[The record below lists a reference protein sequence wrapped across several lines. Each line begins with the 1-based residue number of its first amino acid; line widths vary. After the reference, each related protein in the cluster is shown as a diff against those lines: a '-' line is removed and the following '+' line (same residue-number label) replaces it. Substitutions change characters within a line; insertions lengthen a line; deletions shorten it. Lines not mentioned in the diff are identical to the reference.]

1 MFEGKTILITGGTGF
16 LGNAL
21 VKRFF
26 EKSIAKKVIVY
37 SRDEYKQSVMENDFT
52 DYAALRFFIGDVR
65 DRKRLTRAL
74 QDVDCVI
81 HAAALKR
88 VPSLEY
94 NPTEAIK
101 TNVLGTMNVV
111 EACFEAC
118 VSTAVL
124 ISTDKAVNPINLYG
138 ATKLCA
144 EKIFLAANSFAKTQF
159 TVIRYGN
166 VIGSRG
172 SVIPLFQKLAAEGE
186 KIFPITSTDMTR
198 FWITLD
204 EAVDLVFYSLANPIP
219 KVIVPHIPS
228 MKITDVAE
236 TIKPD
241 CGFKCIGKRAGEKLH
256 EVLISADE
264 TDTVLLSGGF
274 KINVTDYRSDNNDK
288 WMTKEEL
295 RKKL

>member
-1 MFEGKTILITGGTGF
+1 MFEGKTILITGGTGS
-16 LGNAL
+16 LGHAL

-26 EKSIAKKVIVY
+26 EKFIAKKVIVY
-37 SRDEYKQSVMENDFT
+37 SRDEYKQSEMARLYPDCR
-52 DYAALRFFIGDVR
+52 YFIGDVR
-65 DRKRLTRAL
+65 DRRRLVRAL
-74 QDVDCVI
+74 RGVDYVI

-94 NPTEAIK
+94 NPTEAVK
-101 TNVLGTMNVV
+101 TNVYGTMNVV
-111 EACFEAC
+111 EACFEAG

-124 ISTDKAVNPINLYG
+124 VSTDKAVNPINLYG

-144 EKIFLAANSFAKTQF
+144 EKVFLAANAFAKTKF

-186 KIFPITSTDMTR
+186 KVFPITSTDMTR
-198 FWITLD
+198 FWITL
-204 EAVDLVFYSLANPIP
+204 EGAVDLVLYSLANPIS

-236 TIKPD
+236 AIRPD
-241 CGFKCIGKRAGEKLH
+241 CEFKRIGKRAGEKLH
-256 EVLISADE
+256 ETLISADE
-264 TDTVLLSGGF
+264 QSAVLLSGNALL
-274 KINVTDYRSDNNDK
+274 NVTDYCSDNNDL
-288 WMTKEEL
+288 WMTREEL